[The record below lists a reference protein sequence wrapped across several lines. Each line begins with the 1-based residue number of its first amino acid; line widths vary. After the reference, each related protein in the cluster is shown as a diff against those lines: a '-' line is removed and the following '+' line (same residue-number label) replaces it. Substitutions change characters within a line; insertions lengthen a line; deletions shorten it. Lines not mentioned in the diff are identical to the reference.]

1 MKYLL
6 QRNYYTDNVYRG
18 YFPRHACLILEGEG
32 RRKERDRYKFVERFA
47 DFLREFSLPIFS
59 RASVGSELK
68 LNLSIDISPKRK
80 PNFLCFS
87 QSRSLFEKLAPLP
100 RRDGFF
106 RRMRMTGGAF

>member
-32 RRKERDRYKFVERFA
+32 RRKEGDRYKFVERFA

-59 RASVGSELK
+59 RASVGSELE

-80 PNFLCFS
+80 LSLLLTISIPSSKNLRHFL
-87 QSRSLFEKLAPLP
+87 AAT
-100 RRDGFF
+100 DFF

>member
-32 RRKERDRYKFVERFA
+32 RRKEGDRYKFVERFA

-59 RASVGSELK
+59 RGIRTRIKFINRYFSETETQ
-68 LNLSIDISPKRK
+68 LSLLLTISIPVRK
-80 PNFLCFS
+80 TCATS
-87 QSRSLFEKLAPLP
+87 SP
-100 RRDGFF
+100 RRIFLEECG
-106 RRMRMTGGAF
+106 

>member
-32 RRKERDRYKFVERFA
+32 RRKEGDRYKFVERFA

-59 RASVGSELK
+59 HASVGSELE
-68 LNLSIDISPKRK
+68 LNLSIDIPPKRK
-80 PNFLCFS
+80 L
-87 QSRSLFEKLAPLP
+87 SLLLTISIPVRKTCATSSP
-100 RRDGFF
+100 RRIFLEECG
-106 RRMRMTGGAF
+106 

>member
-32 RRKERDRYKFVERFA
+32 RRKEGDRYKFVERFA

-59 RASVGSELK
+59 RASVGSELE
-68 LNLSIDISPKRK
+68 LSLSIDISPK
-80 PNFLCFS
+80 L
-87 QSRSLFEKLAPLP
+87 SLLLTISIPFEKLAPLP

-106 RRMRMTGGAF
+106 